1 MQLDLRAIFVTEP
14 SSAFS
19 SEIWLNVPHHLCL
32 ICSGIFPP
40 QISWGGGGRCPYFI
54 LFPQFNKDYCSFC
67 PRKSESENPGHSCF
81 GLLANSLR
89 QEDVKRTSSGLLCA
103 SFL

>member
-40 QISWGGGGRCPYFI
+40 QISWGGGGGAHTLYCFPNSTKTTAASVRERARVRI
-54 LFPQFNKDYCSFC
+54 LVIRVLAS
-67 PRKSESENPGHSCF
+67 
-81 GLLANSLR
+81 LLI
-89 QEDVKRTSSGLLCA
+89 V
-103 SFL
+103 